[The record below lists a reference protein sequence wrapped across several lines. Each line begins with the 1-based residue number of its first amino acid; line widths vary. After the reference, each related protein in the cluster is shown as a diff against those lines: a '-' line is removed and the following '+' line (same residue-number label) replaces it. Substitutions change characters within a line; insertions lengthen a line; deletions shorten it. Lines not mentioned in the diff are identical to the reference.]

1 MFGSKGVALL
11 ACPNGLRTGFN
22 KSLNEAL
29 VADKLINALGLL
41 KLFWI

>member
-11 ACPNGLRTGFN
+11 VCLNGLRTGF